1 MKIINM
7 NNNTDN
13 SYEKISKCGVSYELL
28 LQNFTRVMKEKYE
41 NLVKFEREID
51 VTCKGS
57 LFG

>member
-1 MKIINM
+1 M
-7 NNNTDN
+7 NDNTDN